1 MNNDGSIERYKAR
14 LVAQG
19 FDQKFGSDYDE
30 IFLPCCMFGV
40 IDSTFYSMWIGASSS
55 GCGHGIPEQHVAK
68 GNLYGVANRIRERR
82 GGTT

>member
-30 IFLPCCMFGV
+30 IFCPVVCLESL
-40 IDSTFYSMWIGASSS
+40 IALSTQ
-55 GCGHGIPEQHVAK
+55 CGLELHHLDVATAFLNSTLQK
-68 GNLYGVANRIRERR
+68 EIYME
-82 GGTT
+82 